1 MKGTITR
8 LHINTLGG
16 VIAAGGPIM
25 EIVPHEDALLI
36 EVEIKPADVANII
49 IDQPARLKFSA
60 YDFAIYGALD
70 AKVRFLSADTMT
82 NEEGESFYVAPPETG
97 ALLPWCGQAASNRS
111 GLAWTVEADIITG
124 KKDHSRIFDEAD

>member
-1 MKGTITR
+1 
-8 LHINTLGG
+8 
-16 VIAAGGPIM
+16 M

-82 NEEGESFYVAPPETG
+82 NEEGESFYVARLKPERSYLG
-97 ALLPWCGQAASNRS
+97 ADKQPQPIRVGM
-111 GLAWTVEADIITG
+111 TVEADIITG
-124 KKDHSRIFDEAD
+124 KKTILEYLMKPINRGLKKALRES